1 MTPDAWR
8 KEGTMQHTHSAAPST
23 TDCPHTPPETA
34 HVLYLDATISISDP
48 AGVAVEAPSLHDALT
63 VIRSRSASTPMT
75 VRISS
80 HHLEAQPELATT
92 VYRVTDTGLE
102 PTEEQSAG
110 YELHYQEFRLIDG
123 TEDVRARHLEAIAH
137 AATQLA
143 TTRGAAISLI
153 SDLPGIAS
161 RDFTPQPIENT
172 DAREE
177 DDADTQQLP
186 AVEAPEPTPSKILR
200 LRRTLAHRFKLAR
213 RRLAAI
219 KLPRVSIS
227 KPALIIGLAAFLVVG
242 LLAGT
247 VTVINHTATADDHL
261 TPAAELTVTDSPL
274 ETDYTHKAWT
284 LDAAKSKTLT
294 WSQAGLAYVD
304 PANGHLTLADPTTG
318 KPRGNVGLDSP
329 ISFTSEFMAGNTP
342 ALAARTKTKLYAIT
356 ADGKTQAW
364 PTATDDRV
372 SIKGTTPML
381 TTREGTHYALTI
393 ESDKPQ
399 QVKADSP
406 GQVIGIDG
414 TDLLAQASTQPT
426 IYRTPING
434 GDTAKLHLAAP
445 IDGATFE
452 RHLGTGHGLTAAL
465 WTHDGDHLAVVYQLT
480 DTAPAPVTTRPAP
493 ADIEDWTIRRGL
505 ERITLDD
512 SIINAADGTLVATI
526 DPTAVL
532 AVTGRVVETS
542 RDGQRLYSTDTNAH
556 PAEHRI
562 LGMNTDVLVIRNEDG
577 TTTGMTPLKG
587 EEQ

>member
-1 MTPDAWR
+1 M
-8 KEGTMQHTHSAAPST
+8 MQHTHSAASST

-48 AGVAVEAPSLHDALT
+48 AGVTVEAPSLHEALT

-110 YELHYQEFRLIDG
+110 YELHYREFRLIDG

-186 AVEAPEPTPSKILR
+186 AIEAPEPPPSTTSR
-200 LRRTLAHRFKLAR
+200 LRRTLVRRLKLAR
-213 RRLAAI
+213 RRIASI
-219 KLPRVSIS
+219 NLPRVSIS
-227 KPALIIGLAAFLVVG
+227 KPALIIGIAAFLVVG
-242 LLAGT
+242 LVAGT
-247 VTVINHTATADDHL
+247 VTVLSRTAAVDDHF
-261 TPAAELTVTDSPL
+261 TPAAELTVTDNPL
-274 ETDYTHKAWT
+274 GANYTHKAWT

-304 PANGHLTLADPTTG
+304 PANGHLTLADPTTR

-329 ISFTSEFMAGNTP
+329 ISFTSEFMAGDTP

-356 ADGKTQAW
+356 TDGKTQTW
-364 PTATDDRV
+364 PASTDDRV

-381 TTREGTHYALTI
+381 TNREGTHYALTI

-399 QVKADSP
+399 PVKADSP

-426 IYRTPING
+426 IYRTPISG
-434 GDTAKLHLAAP
+434 GETQKLELAPPVDSA
-445 IDGATFE
+445 AFE
-452 RHLGTGHGLTAAL
+452 RHLGTGHGLAAAL
-465 WTHDGDHLAVVYQLT
+465 WAHDGDYLAVVYQLA
-480 DTAPAPVTTRPAP
+480 DNTAKPVTTRPASG
-493 ADIEDWTIRRGL
+493 DIEDWTIRRGL
-505 ERITLDD
+505 ERITLGD
-512 SIINAADGTLVATI
+512 SIISITDGHLVATI
-526 DPTAVL
+526 DSTDVL
-532 AVTGRVVETS
+532 AITGSILETS

-562 LGMNTDVLVIRNEDG
+562 LGMNADALVIRNEDG